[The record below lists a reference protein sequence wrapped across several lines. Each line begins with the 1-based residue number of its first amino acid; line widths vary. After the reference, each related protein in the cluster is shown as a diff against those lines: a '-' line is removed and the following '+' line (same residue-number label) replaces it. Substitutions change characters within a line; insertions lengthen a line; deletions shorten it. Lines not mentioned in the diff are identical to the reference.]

1 MGKLIQVSALFPGKK
16 IMVSDQIRTIQQI
29 THGPGAF
36 AAKLWF
42 KEEAMPLSV
51 YLTSSFEEV
60 PNHANCLAHDLSVDV
75 MAMVAPTWEAGL
87 HKDEA
92 FRKIVNYCIAHKRHM
107 TGIHETEDRI
117 FMGDKSS
124 LSLAETEHGWQLIVN
139 EPPHFVDV
147 KVQVAE

>member
-1 MGKLIQVSALFPGKK
+1 MGKLVQVSALFPGKK
-16 IMVSDQIRTIQQI
+16 IMVNSEVRTIQKI
-29 THGPGAF
+29 VHGPHVSTAV
-36 AAKLWF
+36 LHF
-42 KEEAMPLSV
+42 KEEFKPLSV
-51 YLTSSFEEV
+51 YLNSRFEEV
-60 PNHANCLAHDLSVDV
+60 SNQVSCLAHDLSVDV

-92 FRKIVNYCIAHKRHM
+92 FRKILNYCITHKRHI

-117 FMGDKSS
+117 FMGDKSC

-139 EPPHFVDV
+139 EPPHFVDI